1 MRDLFTVDADPAIA
15 LGVNVLSG
23 EVIGLKF
30 HESIKKEDAHKHKQ
44 EIIRK
49 IMVKL

>member
-30 HESIKKEDAHKHKQ
+30 HGSIKKEDTRGYEQ
-44 EIIRK
+44 QISRK